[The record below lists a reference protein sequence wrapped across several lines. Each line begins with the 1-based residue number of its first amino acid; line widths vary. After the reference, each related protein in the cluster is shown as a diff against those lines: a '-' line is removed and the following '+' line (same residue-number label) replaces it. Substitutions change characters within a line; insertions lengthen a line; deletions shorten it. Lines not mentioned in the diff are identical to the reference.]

1 MSFKKYL
8 NFALHFFFLL
18 IFFASAVGKLLDNR
32 GFAEVIGTYQMQLPD
47 YILLPLA
54 LSISLFEGAVFIFL
68 ILRRNRQ
75 QVALL
80 LILIHAGYTALAV
93 MTNLRGLHLTNCGCF
108 GVFWG
113 RSMTWN
119 TVYEDLILTLL
130 SVVYWKTLPNN
141 RNETQS

>member
-1 MSFKKYL
+1 MKFEKNL
-8 NFALHFFFLL
+8 NFALHLFFVL

-32 GFAEVIGTYQMQLPD
+32 GFAEVIGTYQMHLPEFV
-47 YILLPLA
+47 LMPLA
-54 LSISLFEGAVFIFL
+54 LSISLFEGAVFLFL
-68 ILRRNRQ
+68 ILRKNRP

-119 TVYEDLILTLL
+119 TVYEDLLLTFL
-130 SVVYWKTLPNN
+130 SFLYWKTLPDKK
-141 RNETQS
+141 